1 MVMHVVLG
9 DGEMP
14 KKELTATLTDLWG
27 KAAAESDQFWFLLQA
42 KAEPTATDRALVAWF
57 VANEIYYEVISGDAD
72 ADDKIYDTA
81 AETHSA
87 KSLATTVVKLL
98 NDKPEDGE
106 TADVLAL
113 FASDDPDAEEDRYLN
128 EVAQAAVDAG
138 YSVFALNDG
147 MVEVD
152 LTTGE
157 EEPAAEPAEPVKKAA
172 AKKAAAPAKKA
183 AAKAPPA
190 AAPEEAEEE
199 PTGEI
204 TREFL
209 EERTLDELKAIAANR
224 GIELPPR
231 TRHATYIDRILGAD
245 FDAGEPGEAV
255 VEEVEEIE
263 EEISVNGDAGFDF
276 GAGPALLVIITSEGV
291 IASKP
296 CTNELAMA
304 VITQMSQS

>member
-1 MVMHVVLG
+1 MAMHVVLG

-14 KKELTATLTDLWG
+14 KKELTATLSDLWEKDNTAG
-27 KAAAESDQFWFLLQA
+27 QTFWFLLQA
-42 KAEPTATDRALVAWF
+42 KSEPTATDRAIVAWF
-57 VANEIYYEVISGDAD
+57 VANEIYYEVVSGDAD
-72 ADDKIYDTA
+72 ADDKLYDSA
-81 AETHSA
+81 VETHSA
-87 KSLATTVVKLL
+87 KSLATTVINLL
-98 NDKPEDGE
+98 KSKPEDGE

-138 YSVFALNDG
+138 FPVYALNDG

-157 EEPAAEPAEPVKKAA
+157 PEPEAEEAAPAPAPVKAAAKKAA
-172 AKKAAAPAKKA
+172 AKKAAP
-183 AAKAPPA
+183 KAPPA
-190 AAPEEAEEE
+190 DEDE

-224 GIELPPR
+224 GIELAPR

-245 FDAGEPGEAV
+245 APGPAEAV
-255 VEEVEEIE
+255 VEAIQEVEAIGT
-263 EEISVNGDAGFDF
+263 NGDAEVEF
-276 GAGPALLVIITSEGV
+276 GLGPALMVVITSEGV

-296 CTNELAMA
+296 CTNEFALAI
-304 VITQMSQS
+304 ITQMGQRP

>member
-1 MVMHVVLG
+1 MAMHVVLG

-14 KKELTATLTDLWG
+14 KKELTATLTDLWS
-27 KAAAESDQFWFLLQA
+27 KAAAEEAQFWFLLQA
-42 KAEPTATDRALVAWF
+42 KSEPTATDRALVAWF

-72 ADDKIYDTA
+72 ADDKLYDTA
-81 AETHSA
+81 AETHSV

-98 NDKPEDGE
+98 NEKPEDEE

-138 YSVFALNDG
+138 FTVFALNDG

-157 EEPAAEPAEPVKKAA
+157 EEPAAAAPDPVPVKAAAKKAA
-172 AKKAAAPAKKA
+172 AKKAAAPK
-183 AAKAPPA
+183 PA
-190 AAPEEAEEE
+190 AAEADDE

-209 EERTLDELKAIAANR
+209 EERSLDELKAIAANR

-231 TRHATYIDRILGAD
+231 TRHATYIDRILGTD
-245 FDAGEPGEAV
+245 EPTPEV
-255 VEEVEEIE
+255 EVEEIE
-263 EEISVNGDAGFDF
+263 VPEIEDVVQVAIGTNGD
-276 GAGPALLVIITSEGV
+276 GPALIVVVMPDGV
-291 IASKP
+291 IMSKP
-296 CTNELAMA
+296 VPADYALS
-304 VITQMSQS
+304 VITG